1 MRLPGI
7 DDFLAFTSWDG
18 LLASAY
24 LFVAGALLRTV
35 VRIWRRH
42 GQADDPTLRVKFL
55 VGSLVMAAALGGG
68 WASWELLPHA
78 GPGIWGAAAVCG
90 IPLLYKY
97 ALAELPPGAKGKRGG
112 TVS

>member
-35 VRIWRRH
+35 VRISRRH
-42 GQADDPTLRVKFL
+42 GAGNDPTLRLKFL

-68 WASWELLPHA
+68 WASWALLPHA
-78 GPGIWGAAAVCG
+78 GPGIWGAAALCG
-90 IPLLYKY
+90 IPLLYKH
-97 ALAELPPGAKGKRGG
+97 ALAELPPGARRKRGG
-112 TVS
+112 TAP